1 MKTLKIAGLA
11 LAGAGD
17 APAALEAARRA
28 LRYNPDYVEALAA
41 RGASLLSLERA
52 GDAWTTLCRAAELGG
67 HIRPGFESNR
77 MLPNG
82 QVAQDNAHLLA
93 EELGLIA
100 RSDAALR
107 PIATAAWVREHL
119 VRGP

>member
-1 MKTLKIAGLA
+1 
-11 LAGAGD
+11 
-17 APAALEAARRA
+17 
-28 LRYNPDYVEALAA
+28 
-41 RGASLLSLERA
+41 
-52 GDAWTTLCRAAELGG
+52 
-67 HIRPGFESNR
+67 

-119 VRGP
+119 VSGP